1 MASLPE
7 SLYGTYKQY
16 KVDTDKFVTWLAET
30 AQLCGYRLPRS
41 QLPSEPELPPAKAPK
56 LKGRARKLARDAAQ
70 ETAKNK
76 AKIGTETFIVGVG
89 DFLPMAEAIANFKQK
104 PPVEVPLDLVT
115 VAKRVLLAR
124 KRCTKWFQQQSQDK
138 TTDLKNQS
146 HLHFISVLDQ
156 VVEILTPR
164 FANAPTLPKRSKVP
178 LATVDTDASTYVK
191 TDVLNRFDTLSIE
204 EPVTD
209 EEVDIPLPSD
219 SSLMVEKSRNIV
231 FESEKTA
238 DDEELLF
245 ACFCLLGDL
254 NEIRSYLRDVW
265 KKFLH
270 RKIALVTASLVTDA
284 AFDIARRMEQDFWQQ
299 FPTQSSYFET
309 VSYPV
314 PSKDVSVIAGG
325 GSVFVKVCFLPFTC
339 REHKEALF
347 SHHYA
352 LRISPPELLLLS
364 LIRANK
370 DHQFVKFFYGTACK
384 ARGQPAPVA
393 QGYRQVQCGY
403 LLNSSMSDILDW
415 TFLHSWT
422 IVEQNCRQSRFAYSP
437 ELKERLDV
445 VAALGPSAL
454 EAMMASAP
462 KPGSTESYLVHFASM
477 LVFFSKLPH
486 LYKEHGTHLTKDN
499 FVRGLFSCTVDDQE
513 VPVWLA
519 FAAQVH
525 FDLQYIL
532 QDVGLNEVFAQT
544 LTEYQKTE
552 DSYKSYLKF
561 LTSPQYAHLQSD
573 NTTKIA
579 QHVRGLIERTT
590 EESEAMKSELVR
602 DMLGRHP
609 SLCGLVIFD
618 LHMHSQVVG
627 KTEADL
633 WGSIVTAAHVY
644 NAAQQEGIL
653 TSDWPDLELV
663 IDIHTAQHLFIGDR
677 PSSRDKYYLRWR
689 IAMGFSIFG
698 GNLLSRRGQRQL
710 SLDRTPF
717 CELLDKLS
725 RSTDSARDDQAED
738 LELIVAMVTGDATA
752 RKKIKLLEGGTLN
765 RAELR
770 KSCAGLP
777 KASPLQLLQQLEKHV
792 TAEMAE
798 LHFDYL
804 GLTIRCCALEE
815 KFRTT
820 CQKLLPHEDVA
831 DPDFPGLTPQTALM
845 LLQEPIGK
853 CTCRYK
859 FCPDKAFRF
868 VPFHT
873 LADIYAGHI
882 TQNGSIGIDALQEAM
897 PSYRRASSVEDGR
910 PGKPDPQ
917 KGPVRDSQALS
928 PGSTIPSFTDEE
940 KEAMKHLVR
949 KKVAKRG

>member
-1 MASLPE
+1 MTSLPE

-16 KVDTDKFVTWLAET
+16 KADTDKFVTWLVET
-30 AQLCGYRLPRS
+30 AQLCGHRLPRS
-41 QLPSEPELPPAKAPK
+41 QLPSEPELPPVKAPK
-56 LKGRARKLARDAAQ
+56 LKGRARKLVRDAAQ

-89 DFLPMAEAIANFKQK
+89 DFLPMAEAIANFKRK
-104 PPVEVPLDLVT
+104 PPVEVPWTFVM

-124 KRCTKWFQQQSQDK
+124 KRCTEWFQQQSQDRNA
-138 TTDLKNQS
+138 DLRNQS
-146 HLHFISVLDQ
+146 HLYFINILEH

-164 FANAPTLPKRSKVP
+164 FAKAPTHPKRSKVP
-178 LATVDTDASTYVK
+178 PTTVDTKASTDAK
-191 TDVLNRFDTLSIE
+191 TEALNRFETLSTE

-209 EEVDIPLPSD
+209 EEATIPLPSD
-219 SSLMVEKSRNIV
+219 LSLMVKKARNIV
-231 FESEKTA
+231 FESEKAA

-245 ACFCLLGDL
+245 ACFCLLEDL
-254 NEIRSYLRDVW
+254 NKTRSYLRDVW
-265 KKFLH
+265 QKFLH
-270 RKIALVTASLVTDA
+270 CEIALVTASLVTDA
-284 AFDIARRMEQDFWQQ
+284 AFDTARRMEQDFWQQ
-299 FPTQSSYFET
+299 FPTHSSYFET
-309 VSYPV
+309 
-314 PSKDVSVIAGG
+314 
-325 GSVFVKVCFLPFTC
+325 
-339 REHKEALF
+339 
-347 SHHYA
+347 
-352 LRISPPELLLLS
+352 
-364 LIRANK
+364 
-370 DHQFVKFFYGTACK
+370 FVKFFYGTACK
-384 ARGQPAPVA
+384 SRGQPAPVT

-445 VAALGPSAL
+445 VAALEPSAL
-454 EAMMASAP
+454 EAMMASAL
-462 KPGSTESYLVHFASM
+462 KPGSIESYVVHFASM
-477 LVFFSKLPH
+477 LVFFSKLPL
-486 LYKEHGTHLTKDN
+486 LYKEHGTHIAKDN
-499 FVRGLFSCTVDDQE
+499 FVRGLFSCAVDDQE

-532 QDVGLNEVFAQT
+532 KDVGLNGVVAQT

-561 LTSPQYAHLQSD
+561 LTSPEYAHLQSD
-573 NTTKIA
+573 TTSKIA
-579 QHVRGLIERTT
+579 QQVRGLIERTM
-590 EESEAMKSELVR
+590 EESEAIKSELVR
-602 DMLGRHP
+602 DMLRRHP
-609 SLCGLVIFD
+609 SLCGLVVFD
-618 LHMHSQVVG
+618 LHMRSQVVG
-627 KTEADL
+627 KAEADL
-633 WGSIVTAAHVY
+633 WGAIVTAAHVY

-663 IDIHTAQHLFIGDR
+663 IDIHTAQHIFIGDR

-698 GNLLSRRGQRQL
+698 GKRLSRRGQRQL

-717 CELLDKLS
+717 CELLEKLS
-725 RSTDSARDDQAED
+725 RSTDDARDDQAED

-770 KSCAGLP
+770 KACTGLP

-792 TAEMAE
+792 TTEMAE

-815 KFRTT
+815 KFRTA
-820 CQKLLPHEDVA
+820 CQKLLPREDAA
-831 DPDFPGLTPQTALM
+831 DPDFHGLTPQTALM
-845 LLQEPIGK
+845 LLQEPVGK

-859 FCPDKAFRF
+859 FCPDKDFRF

-882 TQNGSIGIDALQEAM
+882 AKEGSTGIEALQEAM
-897 PSYRRASSVEDGR
+897 PSYRRTSSSEDGR
-910 PGKPDPQ
+910 PRKPDSQ
-917 KGPVRDSQALS
+917 KGPLRDSQPFP
-928 PGSTIPSFTDEE
+928 PGSTIPLFTDEE

-949 KKVAKRG
+949 KKAGKRG